1 MLGERQKCL
10 LAFVYGLRSY
20 FDSVHYRVAL
30 KVPQGKLL
38 AGGVCLT
45 PG

>member
-1 MLGERQKCL
+1 MFGL
-10 LAFVYGLRSY
+10 LCMAVEVILT
-20 FDSVHYRVAL
+20 VATKRVAL

-38 AGGVCLT
+38 AGASST